1 MMSIDTKTPNGL
13 IFNNYLVFNYPI
25 LGSSANMTAM
35 AGIVLAFAKGG
46 KTATVLR
53 PAGVRARTWGDAPFG
68 VPPPPAVPGAACP
81 EI

>member
-1 MMSIDTKTPNGL
+1 
-13 IFNNYLVFNYPI
+13 
-25 LGSSANMTAM
+25 MTAM

-46 KTATVLR
+46 KTATALR
-53 PAGVRARTWGDAPFG
+53 PAGVRARTWADAPFG